1 MLKEGGLGLRSVPDC
16 SHEHLDE
23 RPQRDRERAS
33 GRATVEVRQTALLGD
48 RAQTLRQGRSCRYPA
63 ESSRVRRIRGCAER
77 RILMGAAEG
86 EAEGISWMMWS
97 PATT

>member
-16 SHEHLDE
+16 LHEHLDE

-48 RAQTLRQGRSCRYPA
+48 RVQALR
-63 ESSRVRRIRGCAER
+63 RGGLADTPPNHRACAASEDA
-77 RILMGAAEG
+77 LSGV
-86 EAEGISWMMWS
+86 S
-97 PATT
+97 

>member
-1 MLKEGGLGLRSVPDC
+1 MLKEGGLGRRSVPDC

-48 RAQTLRQGRSCRYPA
+48 RAQALRQGGLADTPPIIAHAPHPRMR
-63 ESSRVRRIRGCAER
+63 
-77 RILMGAAEG
+77 
-86 EAEGISWMMWS
+86 
-97 PATT
+97 